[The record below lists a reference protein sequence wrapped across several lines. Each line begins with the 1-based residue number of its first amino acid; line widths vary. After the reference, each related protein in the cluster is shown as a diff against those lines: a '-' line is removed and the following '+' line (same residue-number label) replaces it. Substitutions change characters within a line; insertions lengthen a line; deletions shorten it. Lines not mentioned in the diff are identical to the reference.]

1 MGGVVLCAVCCVLCR
16 AWLLFFCPTSSVCS
30 ALLFSLTHSLTH
42 SITTR
47 HDTNH
52 KPQTTKNKQVKALRR
67 LRGHSSYVNHID
79 WSLDSRLL
87 QSTCGAYELLYWDVA
102 KGGQLLS
109 SADTLEGDTRWASR
123 TVTLGFGVMGIWP
136 PNAKGTD
143 INAVDVDE
151 ALGLCVTSDD
161 CGRLSLF
168 NYPCIVAD
176 APSKVSP

>member
-1 MGGVVLCAVCCVLCR
+1 MLCVVCCVLC
-16 AWLLFFCPTSSVCS
+16 AALLCS
-30 ALLFSLTHSLTH
+30 ALITH
-42 SITTR
+42 SIPFLYITHHDNTTTTTQQQ
-47 HDTNH
+47 HDTS
-52 KPQTTKNKQVKALRR
+52 QVKALRR

-109 SADTLEGDTRWASR
+109 SADTLEGDTGWASR

-176 APSKVSP
+176 APSKVGKAGWSRI